1 MENLENVKVD
11 ETTGE
16 VVEQKPTK
24 KPTKKPKLPKVA
36 LPVVRKVHNY
46 EKPQVFNFDN
56 KPLKE
61 VEAVGY
67 SVLNTETGEVLSERP
82 NWFFP
87 SERVGTPFEEVE
99 VGNPLLVT
107 VHRTRDIKEN
117 LKRLYGGDTQKMLSA
132 LYCDYNP
139 EEEEKALKDMQ
150 EDGLTYDEDYIN
162 RLSGES
168 PYLVGEDGLTGF
180 ERMVKE
186 QGLEVAEAQKWLSM
200 KDIVPQEWKDK
211 SLDELKST
219 IEGLLSQAQST
230 GGNPPPTNVE
240 E

>member
-16 VVEQKPTK
+16 VVELK
-24 KPTKKPKLPKVA
+24 KPGKKPKLPN
-36 LPVVRKVHNY
+36 LPVVRKVYNY
-46 EKPQVFNFDN
+46 EKPQVLNFEN

-87 SERVGTPFEEVE
+87 SARVGTPFEEVE
-99 VGNPLLVT
+99 IGNPLLVT

-132 LYCDYNP
+132 LYCDYDP
-139 EEEEKALKDMQ
+139 EEEEKALKAMQ
-150 EDGLTYDEDYIN
+150 EDGLT
-162 RLSGES
+162 
-168 PYLVGEDGLTGF
+168 
-180 ERMVKE
+180 
-186 QGLEVAEAQKWLSM
+186 
-200 KDIVPQEWKDK
+200 
-211 SLDELKST
+211 
-219 IEGLLSQAQST
+219 
-230 GGNPPPTNVE
+230 
-240 E
+240 